1 MALKQL
7 GTWDTQTGT
16 WDEMTFNYDSSVS
29 VTTKN
34 YSLAKPV
41 VGGSEN
47 EWGGILNRD
56 IDAIDALLGG
66 DAPVRGIN
74 IETGTIAA
82 STIVGSIDG
91 LVIGGDSEINGTI
104 GALSGGTIT
113 GATVSAV
120 TFICEEAPKDT
131 QYRIVDSTSV
141 AVEGRKGGL
150 QLLES
155 VSDTQNVNFVMTKG
169 QKVTLI
175 VKVANGQTP
184 AFNWSAQNAQMFW
197 SGGEP
202 TLSEGYNV
210 IDLVCAE
217 LSVGPAVIGSLK

>member
-7 GTWDTQTGT
+7 GTWDTQTAT
-16 WDEMTFNYDSSVS
+16 WDEMTSNYDSTVS

-74 IETGTIAA
+74 IETGTINA
-82 STIVGSIDG
+82 SAIVGSIDG
-91 LVIGGDSEINGTI
+91 VVIGSGAEINGSI
-104 GALSGGTIT
+104 GSLSGGSIADTAI
-113 GATVSAV
+113 SAV

-131 QYRIVDSTSV
+131 QYRVIANSSV
-141 AVEGRKGGL
+141 AIEGRKGGL

-169 QKVTLI
+169 QNVTLV
-175 VKVANGQTP
+175 VKVGTGQTP

-197 SGGEP
+197 SGGDPE
-202 TLSEGYNV
+202 LSEGYNL
-210 IDLVCAE
+210 IHLVCVE